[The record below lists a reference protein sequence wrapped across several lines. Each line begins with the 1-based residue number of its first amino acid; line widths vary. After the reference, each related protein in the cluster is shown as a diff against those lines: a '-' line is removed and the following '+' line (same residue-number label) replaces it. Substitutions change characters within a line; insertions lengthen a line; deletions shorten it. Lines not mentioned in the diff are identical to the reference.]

1 MTPDAPLAAEFEA
14 ERPRLLGMAYRMLG
28 SLAEAEDAVQD
39 AWLRLGRAEV
49 DAIENLG
56 GWLTTALARLCL
68 DRLRARKAR
77 REEPLEATD
86 PDMGP
91 ADDRNDPERELALAD
106 ETGVALLVVLDQLAP
121 AERVAF
127 VLHDV
132 FDLPFETIAPI
143 VDRSPEAA
151 RQLASRARRR
161 VRGPADIPAGRL
173 RAQRETVA
181 AYIAATRAGDLAGV
195 LAILDPDVVLRVDP
209 MLLREGMAGEVRGAS
224 AVSKRALGFPR
235 RARSTGLAL
244 VDGTWAI
251 VAAEHGRLTG
261 VGLLD
266 ERDGRIVGI
275 ETVADPQRLA
285 ALDIKWPG

>member
-1 MTPDAPLAAEFEA
+1 MTADAPLAADFEA

-68 DRLRARKAR
+68 DRLRARTAR
-77 REEPLEATD
+77 REESLEATD

-91 ADDRNDPERELALAD
+91 ADDRADPERELALAD

-127 VLHDV
+127 VL
-132 FDLPFETIAPI
+132 
-143 VDRSPEAA
+143 
-151 RQLASRARRR
+151 
-161 VRGPADIPAGRL
+161 
-173 RAQRETVA
+173 
-181 AYIAATRAGDLAGV
+181 
-195 LAILDPDVVLRVDP
+195 RVDP
-209 MLLREGMAGEVRGAS
+209 VLLRGGLAGQVRGAR

-235 RARSTGLAL
+235 QARTTGLAL
-244 VDGTWAI
+244 VDGAWAI

-261 VGLLD
+261 AVLLHA
-266 ERDGRIVGI
+266 ENGRISAI
-275 ETVADPQRLA
+275 EVIAEPDRLA
-285 ALDIKWPG
+285 ALDIRRPAEM